1 MMRLL
6 IPDSPFMGIF
16 TLLYIA
22 FFLLIWITG
31 ITVVLKNKNMSLG
44 DKIVW
49 VLLILMFN
57 AFALAAFM
65 F

>member
-1 MMRLL
+1 
-6 IPDSPFMGIF
+6 MGIF

>member
-44 DKIVW
+44 DKIVY
-49 VLLILMFN
+49 VSSG
-57 AFALAAFM
+57 
-65 F
+65 